1 MDLAFHNLK
10 VQKKKFL
17 ILVEKNFGPQD
28 RKKIQAAFEF
38 AQVKHQGQR
47 RAEGTAYFIHP
58 VRVAITLIQD
68 VGTWDADVVAAG
80 LLHDVVEDCRVHLLT
95 IAKRF
100 GKRVAQFVEA
110 LTRRRSKQETE
121 VEKERHKLEKLTK
134 LQRQP
139 LEVRMVKCADILDN
153 LRSASDVPFWAWTKL
168 ARKKFPRWHRE
179 FHVASEFA
187 KGVHPVL
194 YREIQKALRMFD
206 LKRVMRGMVRLGF

>member
-1 MDLAFHNLK
+1 MDEQFHNLRFQK
-10 VQKKKFL
+10 RQFLNLVQ
-17 ILVEKNFGPQD
+17 KNFGPQD
-28 RKKIQAAFEF
+28 RKKIQTAFEF

-58 VRVAITLIQD
+58 VRVAIALIQD

-80 LLHDVVEDCRVHLLT
+80 LLHDVVEDCHVHLAT
-95 IAKRF
+95 IAKHF

-110 LTRRRSKQETE
+110 LTRRRSRKEGET
-121 VEKERHKLEKLTK
+121 EKERHKLEKLKK
-134 LQRQP
+134 LQKQP
-139 LEVRMVKCADILDN
+139 LEVRLVKCADILDN
-153 LRSASDVPFWAWTKL
+153 LRCAADVPFWAWTKL